1 MRIDGC
7 GRAAQ
12 LDRGRARHH
21 LPRADPGA
29 VRPRVPHRQGGG
41 PRMIVFEILAAVLAV
56 AAVVY
61 LVVALV
67 APERF

>member
-1 MRIDGC
+1 MAAAGAVRELYRI
-7 GRAAQ
+7 
-12 LDRGRARHH
+12 RARHH
-21 LPRADPGA
+21 LHRADSRA
-29 VRPRVPHRQGGG
+29 VRPRVPGGQGGG
-41 PRMIVFEILAAVLAV
+41 AAVIVFEILAAALAV